1 MCARLCRDRQIPS
14 QARCSIGAPSYK
26 GGPFMAIPL
35 VDLKA
40 QYRTIKPEIDAAVA
54 RVLENTSFIL
64 GPEVEGFEQAFARY
78 CEAQYAVGVCSG
90 TAAVQLALI
99 ACGIGPGDEVITT
112 PFTFIATA
120 AAVSHVGATP
130 VFADIVE
137 RTYNIDPA
145 KVEAAITP
153 KTKAILPVHLYGQ
166 PVEMDALLDIAKRH
180 NLRIIEDACQAVGAT
195 YKGHKAG
202 SLGDVACFSFSPS
215 KNLGGAGDGGMVT
228 TNDDQIADRIRKL
241 RDHGRTS
248 HYGHEMIGYTY
259 RLDAMQAAIL
269 GVKRNHLADWNEA
282 RRQRAASYSKL
293 FSQMDAIT
301 PHEAPG
307 CRSVY
312 HVYALRMAQRD
323 AIIQHLRS
331 KGIGASIH
339 YPLPVH
345 MQPAYAFMGIPK
357 GSYPISEACAEN
369 IMSLPIYPE
378 LTQGQIEEVVAA
390 IKEVVG

>member
-1 MCARLCRDRQIPS
+1 
-14 QARCSIGAPSYK
+14 
-26 GGPFMAIPL
+26 MAIPL

-54 RVLENTSFIL
+54 RILENTSFIL

-78 CEAQYAVGVCSG
+78 CETKYAVGVCSG
-90 TAAVQLALI
+90 TAALQLSLM
-99 ACGIGPGDEVITT
+99 ACDIGPGDEVITT

-120 AAVSHVGATP
+120 AAISHVGAMP

-195 YKGHKAG
+195 YKDHKAG
-202 SLGDVACFSFSPS
+202 GLGDVACFSFYPS

-228 TNDDQIADRIRKL
+228 TNDDRIADRIRKL

-269 GVKRNHLADWNEA
+269 GVKLNHLDDWNEA

-323 AIIQHLRS
+323 AIVQHLRS
-331 KGIGASIH
+331 KGIGAGIH
-339 YPLPVH
+339 YPLPLH

-357 GSYPISEACAEN
+357 GSYPVSEACAEN

-378 LTQGQIEEVVAA
+378 LTQGQIEEVAAA
-390 IKEVVG
+390 IKEVAG